1 MENYSYTARD
11 DYGKEV
17 RGAMM
22 ADNEIDLANKIN
34 NLGYF
39 LVRYKILSGG
49 HIKVSSKLG
58 RIKIKELLNFSMHLA
73 TLLDAGVPLATALRD
88 LAQDEEKETVQKII
102 DDIRFHVESGLSL
115 KDSLLVHPSSFPKL
129 YTAIVGAG
137 ENTGK
142 LSVCLNDLCS
152 LLSWQIELRTKMKEA
167 ATYPIILFVVMLGVV
182 TLLVVK
188 VIPTFEPMFKDMG
201 VALPIPTQVVLN
213 ISHFVR
219 NGWYYIIGSV
229 IFTVVGY
236 KVIQANPKGR
246 YQLDTLKLKFPLF
259 GPLARKVALSR
270 FCHTFALGLKSGVN
284 LLTSLEFAS
293 EVVHNSRL
301 QRSVIK
307 ARDSINVGE
316 KLATSF
322 KVSEEFPPLIVRM
335 IGVGEQSGTLP
346 QALDKV
352 NQFYDREI
360 PATIRTIFAL
370 FEPMMIV
377 FMALVVGGIA
387 IAIFLPMFRMVEII
401 GG

>member
-1 MENYSYTARD
+1 MQNYSYTARD

-17 RGAMM
+17 HGAMM
-22 ADNEIDLANKIN
+22 ADNEVDLANKIS

-39 LVRYKILSGG
+39 LVRFKILSGE
-49 HIKVSSKLG
+49 HVKVKSKMG
-58 RIKIKELLNFSMHLA
+58 RIKIKELLNLSIHLA
-73 TLLDAGVPLATALRD
+73 TLLDAGVPLVTSLRD

-102 DDIRFHVESGLSL
+102 DDVRFHVESGLSL
-115 KDSLLVHPSSFPKL
+115 KDSLLIHSSSFPKL

-137 ENTGK
+137 ENAGK
-142 LSVCLNDLCS
+142 LSICLNDLAS
-152 LLSWQIELRTKMKEA
+152 LLSWQIELRSKMKEA

-201 VALPIPTQVVLN
+201 VALPMPTQIVLN

-219 NGWYYIIGSV
+219 NGWYYILGSV
-229 IFTVVGY
+229 IFAVIGY

-259 GPLARKVALSR
+259 GPLVRKVSLSR

-322 KVSEEFPPLIVRM
+322 KVSGEFPPLIVRM

-346 QALDKV
+346 AALDKV
-352 NQFYDREI
+352 NQFYDQEI

-387 IAIFLPMFRMVEII
+387 IAIFLPMFRMAEII